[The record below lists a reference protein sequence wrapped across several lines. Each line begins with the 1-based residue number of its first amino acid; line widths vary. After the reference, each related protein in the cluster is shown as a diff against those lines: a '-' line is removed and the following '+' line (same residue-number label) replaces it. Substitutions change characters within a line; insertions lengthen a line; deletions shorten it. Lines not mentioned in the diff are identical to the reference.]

1 MSLLPKIAELLPQ
14 RTRNLPQQRG
24 HSSLFI
30 AAAKRYVKFGPKH
43 GSAPV
48 NGRPRVV
55 IAIVEKHV
63 GYALSLSIGKRD
75 QLAAA
80 HVAALPPV
88 WLVLH
93 KTSRMA

>member
-1 MSLLPKIAELLPQ
+1 MSSLPKIAELLPQ
-14 RTRNLPQQRG
+14 RTRNLPTGKRPQQLVHCGR
-24 HSSLFI
+24 
-30 AAAKRYVKFGPKH
+30 KRYVKFDPKH